1 MNLIDNFKSMFSPKK
16 SLKDLRVDDLNME
29 KIRLE
34 QTERKLVAEI
44 DDIESEKKGLFLK
57 GKDESAARKQV
68 IIARHIKEL
77 DVKAQNIDKNLSFI
91 SRQARIINGFIQV
104 KENEKLMAQS
114 GLSSTLATIDLA
126 TLQQYVEKAS
136 IDGVFHM
143 DKLSEILGTLEQGER
158 LSSIP
163 GATEESD
170 ISDIVA
176 QMQRAKESE
185 SDPTAVDEAFNKMNT
200 SIRAKEPGEKD

>member
-91 SRQARIINGFIQV
+91 SRQARIINGFVQL